1 MKFWWG
7 LAFAVAMVGCQSPS
21 GTPVVAKPPVTPEV
35 AAEPERVP
43 YTQISMRAQDRR
55 IPVIM
60 YHDVIAKR
68 DRNSQWF
75 DCSVD
80 EFRAQMEF
88 LKTQGAVPI
97 SVQDLYDHLTNG
109 KEVPDTAVVLT
120 FDDNYQGVYDNAY
133 PLLKEYGYPF
143 CVFVHTAFV
152 GKTEGLHPKMS
163 YATLNELLTDP
174 NVTVG
179 SHTVTHP
186 DDLSKLDIPTQ
197 EQELQ
202 LSKQELE
209 KNLSR
214 KIDFLAYPNGKNDET
229 TQGLAETA
237 GYKMSFSI
245 VNGLAEESPSIQC
258 VSRYVHTR
266 LEKAWE
272 DRQRAL
278 DGGGGGAIRMPL
290 RSDATISLKIEEHA
304 GVRLAMITGGTPE
317 TATSETRESVLQFIQ
332 RTGAQAGINGTFFA
346 MAAIK
351 STDNRL
357 VGPCKTP
364 DMPEVIGDT
373 ETTRW
378 EKLRNRPVV
387 LWSKDEIAFV
397 PFQPETMQ
405 NDAPFKDYMPEVQ
418 NVFMGGALL
427 VRNGVPMDRKQ
438 LMIFGS
444 RDVMDARRRSAL
456 GVTMDGQMVCAAT
469 RESATSAQFASAL
482 AEAGVNNA
490 VLLDSGFSTSLVFGE
505 KIIASGHSTASEP
518 SRPVPH
524 AILLRGTLDPQSQEL
539 AQQNELRF
547 VPEENR
553 RHRRRTAR

>member
-1 MKFWWG
+1 MKLWWG
-7 LAFAVAMVGCQSPS
+7 LAFLVALAGCQSPS
-21 GTPVVAKPPVTPEV
+21 GKPFVAKPPVTSDVPV
-35 AAEPERVP
+35 EPERLP
-43 YTQISMRAQDRR
+43 FTQISMRAQDRR

-60 YHDVIAKR
+60 YHDVIVKR

-80 EFRAQMEF
+80 EFREQMEF
-88 LKTQGAVPI
+88 LRLQGAVPI

-109 KEVPDTAVVLT
+109 KEVPETAVVLT

-133 PLLKEYGYPF
+133 PVLKEYGYPF

-163 YATLNELLTDP
+163 YATLNELLTDAT
-174 NVTVG
+174 VSVG

-186 DDLSKLDIPTQ
+186 DDLSKLDVPTQ

-202 LSKQELE
+202 ISKQELE
-209 KNLSR
+209 QNLSR
-214 KIDFLAYPNGKNDET
+214 KIDFLAYPNGKNDAI
-229 TQGLAETA
+229 TQGLAEAA

-278 DGGGGGAIRMPL
+278 DGGGGGAIRLPL
-290 RSDATISLKIEEHA
+290 KSDGNISLKIEEFA

-364 DMPEVIGDT
+364 DMPEVIGDS

-397 PFQPETMQ
+397 PFQPETMKT
-405 NDAPFKDYMPEVQ
+405 DAPFKDFMPEVT
-418 NVFMGGALL
+418 NVFMGGAWL
-427 VRNGVPMDRKQ
+427 VRGGVPLDREK
-438 LMIFGS
+438 LRIFGS
-444 RDVMDARRRSAL
+444 RDVMDARRRAAL
-456 GVTMDGQMVCAAT
+456 GVNLEGQIVCAAT
-469 RESATSAQFASAL
+469 RESASSAQFATAL
-482 AEAGVNNA
+482 AEAGISNA

-524 AILLRGTLDPQSQEL
+524 VILLRGMLDEASQTL
-539 AQQNELRF
+539 AQQNELRY
-547 VPEENR
+547 VPESG
-553 RHRRRTAR
+553 RRRARRR